1 MSMKTDN
8 NVSRIFPLQYPF
20 GMIFKRPSYTSI
32 TESPYFW
39 WWYALTLNTEYIKCC
54 AHKGKGD
61 LRALYKD
68 FGDVRHIASHRVA
81 LDNVELLRAFITWWR
96 APMSS
101 TDSTTRAVYLFAEPA
116 HPFTARTITDIDDA
130 EAVLNDPRQALIS
143 VPLDVT
149 KGGLIKMLMKQATA
163 LNTRKRGSAIRKL
176 SSSQA
181 LYIPT
186 STPNVERL
194 GQMFH
199 CYDIYIKSKRTGKRL
214 TNTNISEEAGVYST
228 MSEDAFPMENKN
240 AIKLRSGGD
249 YMNDK
254 NFLLT
259 QQRADALKV
268 SKYLGAAKKIIA
280 NVAEGKFP

>member
-1 MSMKTDN
+1 
-8 NVSRIFPLQYPF
+8 
-20 GMIFKRPSYTSI
+20 MIFKRPSYTSI

-54 AHKGKGD
+54 ANKGKGD
-61 LRALYKD
+61 LRGLYKD

-81 LDNVELLRAFITWWR
+81 FDNVELLRAFITWWR
-96 APMSS
+96 APMS
-101 TDSTTRAVYLFAEPA
+101 TTNPITRAVHLFAEPA
-116 HPFTARTITDIDDA
+116 HPYVARTITELADA

-149 KGGLIKMLMKQATA
+149 KGGLIKMLMKQATV

-181 LYIPT
+181 LYIPA
-186 STPNVERL
+186 STPNIERL
-194 GQMFH
+194 GQMFR

-214 TNTNISEEAGVYST
+214 TNANIAEEAGVCST
-228 MSEDAFPMENKN
+228 MNEDTFPTENKN
-240 AIKLRSGGD
+240 ETKFRSGGD
-249 YMNDK
+249 YMSNK

-268 SKYLGAAKKIIA
+268 SKYLGAAKQIIA